1 MPNIEVHDEPFF
13 FSQQVTFACFVPKVL
28 ALVAPRKEIRTDVD
42 TMRLGSTIDAWDCH
56 LLDVDSGLGLL
67 DDAFSCVLVFELTA
81 VAADLPSLGKA
92 DGTGSV
98 AFFPVDPLV
107 DHRLSACQSKPERHK
122 VSFSGSAGVEIICTG
137 SLGLPG
143 PATSFIFTSAALL
156 ILTRTAPA

>member
-13 FSQQVTFACFVPKVL
+13 FSQQMTFACFVSKVL

-56 LLDVDSGLGLL
+56 LFDVDSGLGLL
-67 DDAFSCVLVFELTA
+67 NDAFSFVLVFELAA
-81 VAADLPSLGKA
+81 VAADLPGLGKA

-107 DHRLSACQSKPERHK
+107 DHRLSSCHGKPERNK
-122 VSFSGSAGVEIICTG
+122 VSFSGSSGLEIM
-137 SLGLPG
+137 
-143 PATSFIFTSAALL
+143 
-156 ILTRTAPA
+156 